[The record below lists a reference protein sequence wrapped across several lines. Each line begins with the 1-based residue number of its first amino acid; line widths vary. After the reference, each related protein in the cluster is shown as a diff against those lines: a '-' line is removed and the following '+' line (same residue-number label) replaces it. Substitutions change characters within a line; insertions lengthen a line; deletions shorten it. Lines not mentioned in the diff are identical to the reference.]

1 MQQIGRNIF
10 SLGLSRITSGLLLFF
25 VYAKLASYL
34 GPAGFGKFYLI
45 LAYYTIFLLF
55 VDFGISR
62 YVIKKIS
69 EDKNQAPLLFGN
81 FFIAQFFSALIVF
94 SLFIFIPQWFDYD
107 AEVAR
112 AMLYVGIGL
121 LFGALSIPFAAIIQA
136 WQKIHLL
143 AAVYF
148 FDSLIRAVWLILSIF
163 WTKDL
168 VFIFFVYVLTGI
180 FDIVIYAIL
189 TRKIARPQF
198 QFDRGLTK
206 KLFVYGIPFAFISG
220 FEILIAKVDIV
231 IQKFFL
237 PYHEVGLYSA
247 AYRFLDFL
255 TFVPAVVAIS
265 LFPVLSEMADLNTAK
280 TKSIIDRVNRYM
292 LLLAIPLGAGATM
305 FADKIIFTLF
315 GPAYVDSIVPFQ
327 ILIWSTVITFVY
339 AVSNV
344 VMQVKQTKRAILILA
359 LAAVVNAVSNVI
371 FVPRFGII
379 ASAWLT
385 VATYLFVAALY
396 TFYSSRSMYFS
407 YRSYI
412 FWPVFASVLMGAG
425 LWLIRDANILLITLI
440 AMVIYFG
447 VLIISGYVK
456 REDWL
461 FIKSVVTRSP

>member
-1 MQQIGRNIF
+1 MQNIGRNIV

-34 GPAGFGKFYLI
+34 GPAGFGKFSLI

-265 LFPVLSEMADLNTAK
+265 LFPVLSEIADLK
-280 TKSIIDRVNRYM
+280 TPEIKGVIDRFNRYM
-292 LLLAIPLGAGATM
+292 LLLAIPLGTGATM

-315 GPAYVDSIVPFQ
+315 GPEYAGSILIFQ
-327 ILIWSTVITFVY
+327 ILIWATVITFVY

-344 VMQVKQTKRAILILA
+344 IMQVKQTKRAVLILA
-359 LAAVVNAVSNVI
+359 IAAVVNAVSNVI
-371 FVPRFGII
+371 LIPRFGII

-385 VATYLFVAALY
+385 VATYFFVATLY
-396 TFYSSRSMYFS
+396 IFYSNNIARHS
-407 YRSYI
+407 YRPYI
-412 FWPVFASVLMGAG
+412 FWPVLASVFMAAG
-425 LWLIRDANILLITLI
+425 LWLIRGANIFLITLI
-440 AMVIYFG
+440 ALVIYFG
-447 VLIISGYVK
+447 VLIVSGYVK
-456 REDWL
+456 KEDWL
-461 FIKSVVTRSP
+461 FIKSVVKGA